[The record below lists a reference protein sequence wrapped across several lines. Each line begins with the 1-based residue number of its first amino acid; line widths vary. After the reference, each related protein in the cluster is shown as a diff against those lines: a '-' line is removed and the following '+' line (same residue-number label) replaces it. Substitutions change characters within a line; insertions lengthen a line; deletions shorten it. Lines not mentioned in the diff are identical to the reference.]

1 MRESVDEF
9 TWIGVTMSGRTIN
22 NLRYADDIL
31 IATSQ
36 EALQRLVNKL
46 STVSRKYGLEIN
58 TKKTKV
64 LVTSATATAAQVTC
78 DNAILEQVKSFRYL
92 DSIITDTCDC
102 RTDITARLWLG
113 PLPGH

>member
-1 MRESVDEF
+1 MRESVDKF

-22 NLRYADDIL
+22 NLRYADDIVL

-46 STVSRKYGLEIN
+46 STASREYGLEIN

-64 LVTSATATAAQVTC
+64 LVTSTTATAAQVTF
-78 DNAILEQVKSFRYL
+78 S
-92 DSIITDTCDC
+92 
-102 RTDITARLWLG
+102 
-113 PLPGH
+113 